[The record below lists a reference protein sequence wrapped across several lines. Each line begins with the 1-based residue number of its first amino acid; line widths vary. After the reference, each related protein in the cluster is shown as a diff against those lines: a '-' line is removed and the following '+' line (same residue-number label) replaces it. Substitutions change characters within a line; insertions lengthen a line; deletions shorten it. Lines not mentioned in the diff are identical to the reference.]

1 MVAVTRRKNQSVLNR
16 LPPVRGE
23 LKSNENMAR
32 YAWLRVGGPAE
43 VLFRPADIE
52 DLQDFLHN
60 TPIDVP
66 VATIGVASNL
76 LIRDGGIPGVVIQ
89 LRKEFSAITTEQ
101 GAVHAGA
108 GALDINVARFAL
120 AQELSGLEFLSGIPG
135 TIGGALRMNAG
146 AYDAEISDALIAA
159 DAVDRNGNLHHVN
172 VSDLAYSYRHTEAPI
187 DWIFTGAVLRA
198 TPGDKTAIANKM
210 AEIGKAR
217 ADSQPIRSRTGG
229 STFKNTEDGRAW
241 ELIDAAGCRG
251 LRVGDAQVSKQH
263 CNFLINLGRATAY
276 DLERLGAEVRRR
288 VHENSGVMLQWE
300 IDRIGQNQKEA
311 AS

>member
-23 LKSNENMAR
+23 LKTNENMAR

-43 VLFRPADIE
+43 VLFRPVDVE
-52 DLQDFLHN
+52 DLRNFLHN

-120 AQELSGLEFLSGIPG
+120 AQGLSGLEFLSGIPG

-146 AYDAEISDALIAA
+146 AYDAEISDALITA
-159 DAVDRNGNLHHVN
+159 DAVDRNGNVHHVD

-263 CNFLINLGRATAY
+263 CNFLINLGHATAY

-288 VHENSGVMLQWE
+288 VHEKSGIMLQWE

>member
-23 LKSNENMAR
+23 LKTNENMAR

-43 VLFRPADIE
+43 VLFRPADVE
-52 DLQDFLHN
+52 DLQNFLHN

-120 AQELSGLEFLSGIPG
+120 AQGLSGLEFLSGIPG

-146 AYDAEISDALIAA
+146 AYDAEISDALITT
-159 DAVDRNGNLHHVN
+159 DAVDRNGNVHHVN
-172 VSDLAYSYRHTEAPI
+172 VSDLAYSYRHTEAPV
-187 DWIFTGAVLRA
+187 DWIFTSAVLRA
-198 TPGDKTAIANKM
+198 APGDKTAIARKM

-229 STFKNTEDGRAW
+229 STFKNTEDSRAW

-263 CNFLINLGRATAY
+263 CNFLINLGHATAY

-288 VHENSGVMLQWE
+288 VHEKSGVMLQWE
-300 IDRIGQNQKEA
+300 IDRIGQNQNEA

>member
-23 LKSNENMAR
+23 LKTNENMAR

-43 VLFRPADIE
+43 VLFRPVDVE
-52 DLQDFLHN
+52 DLRNFLHN

-120 AQELSGLEFLSGIPG
+120 AQGLSGLEFLSGIPG

-146 AYDAEISDALIAA
+146 AYDAEISDALITA
-159 DAVDRNGNLHHVN
+159 DAVDRNGNVHHVD

-263 CNFLINLGRATAY
+263 CNFLINLGHATAY
-276 DLERLGAEVRRR
+276 DLERLG
-288 VHENSGVMLQWE
+288 
-300 IDRIGQNQKEA
+300 
-311 AS
+311 

>member
-1 MVAVTRRKNQSVLNR
+1 M
-16 LPPVRGE
+16 
-23 LKSNENMAR
+23 
-32 YAWLRVGGPAE
+32 
-43 VLFRPADIE
+43 
-52 DLQDFLHN
+52 
-60 TPIDVP
+60 
-66 VATIGVASNL
+66 
-76 LIRDGGIPGVVIQ
+76 VIQ

-120 AQELSGLEFLSGIPG
+120 AQGLSGLEFLSGIPG

-146 AYDAEISDALIAA
+146 AYDAEISDALITT
-159 DAVDRNGNLHHVN
+159 DAVDRNGNVHHVN
-172 VSDLAYSYRHTEAPI
+172 VSDLAYSYRHTEAPV
-187 DWIFTGAVLRA
+187 DWIFTSAVLRA
-198 TPGDKTAIANKM
+198 APGDKTAIARKM
-210 AEIGKAR
+210 AETGKAR

-229 STFKNTEDGRAW
+229 STFKNTEDSRAW

-263 CNFLINLGRATAY
+263 CNFLINLGHATAY

-288 VHENSGVMLQWE
+288 VHEKSGVMLQWE
-300 IDRIGQNQKEA
+300 IDRIGQNQNEA